1 MTACF
6 SLFSGGGLADLGLH
20 AAGYT
25 SVGGIDCDPAAV
37 EVARA
42 NGLPVVC
49 QDVLTAQP
57 CQFERPDLLW
67 ASPPCTTASI
77 ANQRTGETEL
87 DRELARAVVRFIEAM
102 TPPVV
107 VLENVAGYR
116 HYDSYG
122 YIVAAL
128 RVRHYHVA
136 DWLLNAADY
145 GVPQQRRR
153 LIMIAQRHS
162 TPQRPAATHKRH
174 ADMFSPQWRG
184 WYDAVADLV
193 PTFPAAQLANW
204 QRRRLPAWVTETV
217 LLSNQATERTDGMMA
232 AHEPALSITEQ
243 HNGRLRALLLD
254 DQFSSAGGYTGN
266 GRGATS
272 VCSTAPSFT
281 VTTRDSNRIKA
292 ILVGAGGFAGDV
304 VAAQAAAPLFAV
316 TANTNMAS
324 QVRAVLLDQ
333 ADVRSLTPRALARLQ
348 SVPDTY
354 ELPDNRRLAC
364 SIIGRGVP
372 CLLAQHI
379 GDHVKGSIG

>member
-1 MTACF
+1 MPSCF

-20 AAGYT
+20 AAGCQ
-25 SVGGIDCDPAAV
+25 SIGGIDNDPAAV
-37 EVARA
+37 EVAQA

-49 QDVLTAQP
+49 QDILAANP

-67 ASPPCTTASI
+67 ASPPCVTASI

-87 DRELARAVVRFIEAM
+87 DRELARAVVRFVEAM
-102 TPPVV
+102 LPPVV

-116 HYDSYG
+116 QYDSYG

-128 RVRHYHVA
+128 RLHHYHVC

-145 GVPQQRRR
+145 GAPQQRRR
-153 LIMIAQRHS
+153 LIMIAQRHAI
-162 TPQRPAATHKRH
+162 PQRPSATHKRH

-184 WYDAVADLV
+184 WYDAVADLA
-193 PTFPAAQLANW
+193 PTLPQAQLANW

-217 LLSNQATERTDGMMA
+217 LLSNQATERTDGLMT

-254 DQFSSAGGYTGN
+254 DQFSSAGGLDGN
-266 GRGATS
+266 GRGAT
-272 VCSTAPSFT
+272 TAPGEQPGFT
-281 VTTRDSNRIKA
+281 VTTRDSRKIK
-292 ILVGAGGFAGDV
+292 
-304 VAAQAAAPLFAV
+304 
-316 TANTNMAS
+316 
-324 QVRAVLLDQ
+324 AVLLDH

-348 SVPDTY
+348 SMPDSY
-354 ELPDNRRLAC
+354 VLPDARRLAC

-372 CLLAQHI
+372 CVLAQRI
-379 GDHVKGSIG
+379 GEHVKGVIV